1 VVLLLKQFRE
11 REGLTQEELS
21 KVLQLSPSAIGLYEQ
36 GRRQPNYE
44 TLIKIAD
51 HFKVSID
58 ALFGREEK
66 EPMPASISELE
77 PEIREKVDK
86 IIGDIVKLQPDQ
98 MDLAQHLIGGL
109 LKFDE
114 QKASATKGKEK

>member
-1 VVLLLKQFRE
+1 MVLLLKQFRE

-66 EPMPASISELE
+66 EPLPASISELE
-77 PEIREKVDK
+77 PEIREKVDR
-86 IIGDIVKLQPDQ
+86 IIDDIVKLQPDQ

-114 QKASATKGKEK
+114 QKASIIKGKE

>member
-1 VVLLLKQFRE
+1 MLLLKQFRE

-51 HFKVSID
+51 HFKVSLD
-58 ALFGREEK
+58 ALFGRAEK
-66 EPMPASISELE
+66 EELPASIAELD
-77 PEIREKVDK
+77 PEVRKKVDH
-86 IIGDIVKLQPDQ
+86 IIEDITKLPPEQL
-98 MDLAQHLIGGL
+98 DLAQHLIGGL
-109 LKFDE
+109 LSFDE
-114 QKASATKGKEK
+114 TKGRQ